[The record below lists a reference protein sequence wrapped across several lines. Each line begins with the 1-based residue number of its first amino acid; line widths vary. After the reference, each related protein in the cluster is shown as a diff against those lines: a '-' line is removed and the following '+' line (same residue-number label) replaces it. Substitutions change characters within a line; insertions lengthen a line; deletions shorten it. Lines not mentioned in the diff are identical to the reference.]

1 MKRFLIAFMILEL
14 SFLSVPV
21 MAISDTQEKA
31 IKSHCETIKV
41 SLKTLQRTD
50 ARARVYLGGYYE
62 TILSKFITPLNMR
75 LVENSL
81 SNADLVENQNKFV
94 ETKNT
99 FVNDFI
105 KYQQMLE
112 ELITINCKEEPEEFY
127 DELVT
132 VRQRRKIME
141 QDVLKLRS
149 LISEHIKLVYEL
161 EGKI

>member
-112 ELITINCKEEPEEFY
+112 ELITIDCKEEPEEFY